1 MPITT
6 FKYFLYP
13 VSFSA
18 RAIPCTRPFLAML
31 PEYLNIGTCL
41 GQGMD
46 TSPTKA
52 PLPQVI
58 CSMGYLLPAMR
69 QLNDKNKT
77 KKQSQCA
84 IANE

>member
-1 MPITT
+1 MRT
-6 FKYFLYP
+6 
-13 VSFSA
+13 
-18 RAIPCTRPFLAML
+18 FLAML

-69 QLNDKNKT
+69 QLNDKSKT
-77 KKQSQCA
+77 KNKPNAPSLM
-84 IANE
+84 NEGRGRS

>member
-1 MPITT
+1 M
-6 FKYFLYP
+6 
-13 VSFSA
+13 
-18 RAIPCTRPFLAML
+18 
-31 PEYLNIGTCL
+31 E
-41 GQGMD
+41 
-46 TSPTKA
+46 TSPTSA

-58 CSMGYLLPAMR
+58 RSMGYLLPAMR